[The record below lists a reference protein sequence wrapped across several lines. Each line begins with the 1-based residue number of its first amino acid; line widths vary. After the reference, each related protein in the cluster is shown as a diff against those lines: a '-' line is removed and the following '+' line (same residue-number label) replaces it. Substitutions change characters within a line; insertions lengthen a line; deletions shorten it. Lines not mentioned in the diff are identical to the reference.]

1 MPPSNSAERT
11 TIQRGTTMAL
21 AAHEETRTDEEL
33 VEAFK
38 NGDERAFEEIFRRHS
53 SSVLT
58 YCTYFFK
65 NRQEGE
71 DVSQKVW
78 VRIWGGLKRFRAE
91 AKLSTWIARVQIN
104 TCRTHAR
111 WWRRLISRFTEMPE
125 PAALVDHRPSPEQI
139 SSYNDMER
147 TIVSE
152 IHHLDPRFRE
162 AILLSRQGHGM
173 AEMAE
178 IMNIPV
184 NTAKTRLFRAR
195 EALRRREPVTS
206 ALTELPAARAAARAA
221 LSHAVALA

>member
-1 MPPSNSAERT
+1 
-11 TIQRGTTMAL
+11 MAL
-21 AAHEETRTDEEL
+21 EAAHEQARTDEEL

-38 NGDERAFEEIFRRHS
+38 SGDERAFEEIFRRHS

-111 WWRRLISRFTEMPE
+111 WWRRLISRFTELPE
-125 PAALVDHRPSPEQI
+125 PTALVCDRPSPEQI
-139 SSYNDMER
+139 STYNDLER
-147 TIVSE
+147 TIAGE
-152 IHHLDPRFRE
+152 IRTLDPRFRE

-178 IMNIPV
+178 ILHIPV

-206 ALTELPAARAAARAA
+206 ALTDLPAARMARASA
-221 LSHAVALA
+221 MAHAVALA

>member
-1 MPPSNSAERT
+1 
-11 TIQRGTTMAL
+11 MAL
-21 AAHEETRTDEEL
+21 VAAKEQARTDEEL

-38 NGDERAFEEIFRRHS
+38 NGDEAAFEEIFRRHS
-53 SSVLT
+53 SAVLT
-58 YCTYFFK
+58 YCIYFFR

-125 PAALVDHRPSPEQI
+125 PTALVCNRPSPEQI
-139 SSYNDMER
+139 SAYNDLAR
-147 TIVSE
+147 TIASE

-162 AILLSRQGHGM
+162 AILLSNQGHGM
-173 AEMAE
+173 QEMAE
-178 IMNIPV
+178 ILGIPV

-195 EALRRREPVTS
+195 EALRRRESVTS
-206 ALTELPAARAAARAA
+206 AMTDSPVARLAARPALAA
-221 LSHAVALA
+221 AVALN

>member
-1 MPPSNSAERT
+1 
-11 TIQRGTTMAL
+11 MAL
-21 AAHEETRTDEEL
+21 VASSEKAKSDEEL

-53 SSVLT
+53 GSVLT
-58 YCTYFFK
+58 YCVYFFK

-125 PAALVDHRPSPEQI
+125 PTALVCNRPSPEQI
-139 SSYNDMER
+139 STYNDLER
-147 TIVSE
+147 TIVTE

-173 AEMAE
+173 AQMAE
-178 IMNIPV
+178 ILGIPV

-195 EALRRREPVTS
+195 EALRRRESVTNAITDAPVVRLS
-206 ALTELPAARAAARAA
+206 ARAA
-221 LSHAVALA
+221 LAVALN